1 MTQLSI
7 SEIETN
13 ILLEK
18 QKHVILDQKIK
29 KLKEEVN
36 DNTPQL
42 RREKNTT
49 IKLLDDWNQKDRLI
63 ITKELYQYYAKLHN
77 LPKKWK

>member
-1 MTQLSI
+1 MCELSI
-7 SEIETN
+7 SELETK

-63 ITKELYQYYAKLHN
+63 ITKELLSKIYISLVKL
-77 LPKKWK
+77 